1 MQSIRYTRG
10 TDAGYLIHFFKNP
23 SLFNG
28 EQKEYA
34 MNTFWKTY
42 GRVAWLMAG
51 IVLLS
56 AVVTA
61 FAGRVGLPR
70 RDKTVVTA
78 TYPLYVAVE
87 NILGDTDA
95 LAVENLTGSAA
106 GCLHDYQLSPANR
119 IALEN
124 AALVLLNGGGAES
137 FLDDTLTS
145 LPDLPTVDTSAGLT
159 LLESCHSHEHP
170 HGDEPTDGEHDHAI
184 NEHLWVSP
192 TCYAAQVAA
201 ATEALCA
208 LDPENTATY
217 TANGEAY
224 RQQVLAVGARLR
236 AAAQK
241 SAGKTCI
248 IFHDSLA
255 YLAEELGLTVAA
267 SLHVGE
273 ESGVSAADLAAAQRA
288 VSDDPNVLLLY
299 DSQYAV
305 RYAAIDALVP
315 ADHVLSVDTAVIGR
329 GRASDWL
336 DAMTNNAIILEN
348 IKGGEQ

>member
-1 MQSIRYTRG
+1 
-10 TDAGYLIHFFKNP
+10 
-23 SLFNG
+23 
-28 EQKEYA
+28 
-34 MNTFWKTY
+34 MNTFRKTY
-42 GRVAWLMAG
+42 ARVAWLMAG

-61 FAGRVGLPR
+61 FTGRVGLPR
-70 RDKTVVTA
+70 REKTVVTA

-87 NILGDTDA
+87 NILSDTDA
-95 LAVENLTGSAA
+95 LAVENLTGTAA

-119 IALEN
+119 ITLEN

-137 FLDDTLTS
+137 FLDDTLAS
-145 LPDLPTVDTSAGLT
+145 LPDLPTVDTAAGLT
-159 LLESCHSHEHP
+159 LLESCHDHDHP
-170 HGDEPTDGEHDHAI
+170 HGDEAIVDEHDHAI

-192 TCYAAQVAA
+192 THYAAQVATA
-201 ATEALCA
+201 IDALCA
-208 LDPENTATY
+208 LDPENAATY
-217 TANGEAY
+217 SANGEAY

-236 AAAQK
+236 AAATNLP
-241 SAGKTCI
+241 SKTCI

-255 YLAEELGLTVAA
+255 YLADELGLTVAA

-273 ESGVSAADLAAAQRA
+273 EAGVSAADLVAAQQA
-288 VSDDPNVLLLY
+288 VADDPNVLLLY

-305 RYAAIDALVP
+305 RYTAIDALVP
-315 ADHVLSVDTAVIGR
+315 ADRVLTVDTAVVGR

-336 DAMTNNAIILEN
+336 DAMTNNAIMLER

>member
-1 MQSIRYTRG
+1 
-10 TDAGYLIHFFKNP
+10 
-23 SLFNG
+23 
-28 EQKEYA
+28 

-56 AVVTA
+56 ALVTA
-61 FAGRVGLPR
+61 FTGKVGLPHR
-70 RDKTVVTA
+70 EKAVVTA

-95 LAVENLTGSAA
+95 ITVENLTGTAA

-124 AALVLLNGGGAES
+124 ASLVLLSGGAES
-137 FLDDTLTS
+137 FLDDTLAS
-145 LPDLPTVDTSAGLT
+145 LPDLPTVDTSAGVT
-159 LLESCHSHEHP
+159 LLESCHDHDHP
-170 HGDEPTDGEHDHAI
+170 HGDEPTDGGHDHAL

-192 TCYAAQVAA
+192 TRYAAQVAA
-201 ATEALCA
+201 ATQALCA
-208 LDPENTATY
+208 LDPENAAIY
-217 TANGEAY
+217 TANGDAY
-224 RQQVLAVGARLR
+224 RQRVLAVGARLR
-236 AAAQK
+236 AAGEK
-241 SAGKTCI
+241 LPSKTCI

-255 YLAEELGLTVAA
+255 YLADELGLTVAA

-273 ESGVSAADLAAAQRA
+273 EAGVSAADLAAAQRA

-299 DSQYAV
+299 DSQYTV
-305 RYAAIDALVP
+305 RYTAVDALVP
-315 ADHVLSVDTAVIGR
+315 ADRVLTVDTAVIGR
-329 GRASDWL
+329 GRTSDWL
-336 DAMTNNAIILEN
+336 DAMTANAIILEN